1 MEADELKAIWKTH
14 DSRLEKSLAL
24 NKRCITE
31 LQTQKSVSALAP
43 LKRNR
48 MLEIAFVLV
57 IIFFLGLFIHENS
70 STWYYVLSAS
80 ALILFLMIDIYG
92 CIRQIRTIQ
101 ELHYSDSVISIQ
113 KKLVNLEASLLNYI
127 RFAFLCIPFYLVY
140 ITMTCKLIAG
150 IDVVAGFTTSW
161 WIANILFSLLLI
173 PVSIWLYRK
182 CSYTNKNN
190 FWVQSLLENSG
201 AHSIAKAMA
210 FVSEIEEFKTEI
222 DRDRC

>member
-1 MEADELKAIWKTH
+1 MPVKVHRHCLWAQVCVQLL
-14 DSRLEKSLAL
+14 RLIFHLCQYRFFHLPAKFLHL
-24 NKRCITE
+24 CITE

-92 CIRQIRTIQ
+92 CIRQIMTIQ
-101 ELHYSDSVISIQ
+101 ELHYSDSVINIQ
-113 KKLVNLEASLLNYI
+113 QKLVSLEASLLNYI

-140 ITMTCKLIAG
+140 ING
-150 IDVVAGFTTSW
+150 
-161 WIANILFSLLLI
+161 WIKIEVLLNKTLL
-173 PVSIWLYRK
+173 VSIVYAIFFVDWREQK
-182 CSYTNKNN
+182 RIFSY
-190 FWVQSLLENSG
+190 LG
-201 AHSIAKAMA
+201 
-210 FVSEIEEFKTEI
+210 
-222 DRDRC
+222 